1 MSKTEIELVKK
12 ILYIKKLKNEYVK
25 LQNYEMTVPTRDE
38 ERYLEKL
45 LVKITNRKLDE
56 FFLENLNF
64 KYSSM
69 MNIQDI
75 TKILRQI
82 KLIEIGI

>member
-1 MSKTEIELVKK
+1 MNKTEIELVKK
-12 ILYIKKLKNEYVK
+12 ILCIKKLKNEYVN
-25 LQNYEMTVPTRDE
+25 LQKYEMAVPTRDE

-45 LVKITNRKLDE
+45 LVKITNKNLND
-56 FFLENLNF
+56 FFLENFNY

-69 MNIQDI
+69 MNIPDI

>member
-25 LQNYEMTVPTRDE
+25 LQNYEMSIPTRDE
-38 ERYLEKL
+38 ERYLEKQ
-45 LVKITNRKLDE
+45 LVKITNRKLDV

-64 KYSSM
+64 KYSSI

>member
-1 MSKTEIELVKK
+1 MNKTEIELVKK

-25 LQNYEMTVPTRDE
+25 LQNYEMSIPTRDE
-38 ERYLEKL
+38 ERYLEKI

-64 KYSSM
+64 KYSSI